1 MTTRE
6 AYVKRLRDELE
17 RWNAELVKLEAKA
30 KEPLVGIKDAYEMQ
44 LKELREHRKAMHE
57 MMTEIQ
63 KSGDQTWDRLRVGSD
78 KAWKAM
84 EESLKKAR
92 SIFK

>member
-6 AYVKRLRDELE
+6 VYVKKLKDELE
-17 RWNAELVKLEAKA
+17 RWNAEILKLEAKT
-30 KEPLVGIKDAYEMQ
+30 KEPLVGIKDAYEKQ
-44 LKELREHRKAMHE
+44 LKELRQHRKAMHE

-63 KSGDQTWDRLRVGSD
+63 TAGDQTWDRLKVGSD